1 MSLTLNVE
9 GGSVVVVDHDD
20 DGNPTLSVSGSRV
33 TLTVKDA
40 NLLAN
45 YLTSTELVVG
55 VNEET
60 DAEPAE

>member
-1 MSLTLNVE
+1 
-9 GGSVVVVDHDD
+9 VVVVDHDD